1 MQLLIAGLVL
11 WWAAHFFKR
20 VLPAQR
26 AALAARLGVGPA
38 RGLVSVVLLLSVAL
52 MVLGYRQMDFV
63 AVYQPVKGI
72 GHLTVLL
79 MYVAVFLTGVGAV
92 GGRLFSNL
100 RHPML
105 TGGIVWA
112 VAHLLA
118 NGDLASILL
127 FGGIGVWAAAQMLLI
142 NRAEGVWVRPAAGT
156 ARKDVKLAV
165 ISLVIFVVIVGIH
178 FLLGRNPFLGTYL

>member
-26 AALAARLGVGPA
+26 TAFAAKLGAGPA
-38 RGLVSVVLLLSVAL
+38 RGIISGILLVSVSL
-52 MVLGYRQMDFV
+52 MVLGYRQMDFI

-112 VAHLLA
+112 VAHLLV
-118 NGDLASILL
+118 NGDLASIIL
-127 FGGIGVWAAAQMLLI
+127 FGGIGVWAAVQMLLI
-142 NRAEGVWVRPAAGT
+142 NRAEGAWVRPAAGS
-156 ARKDVKLAV
+156 ARKDVKLMV
-165 ISLVIFVVIVGIH
+165 ISLVIDVVISGIH
-178 FLLGRNPFLGTYL
+178 FLLGRNPFLGTYP